1 MSKNIFGFTP
11 YAPYYWDQIN
21 FSAGTYVPSEL
32 HTRENASFAFW
43 QRALFQRA
51 SSVIEL
57 TVPKEWEGTTKQFL
71 YWILTRKGYCWVG
84 NSSLYGKL
92 FQDCTLEGFNVFY
105 QPTNALIT
113 NPYNKDPQTTGNL
126 KLDENGCLLKW
137 TPDFMGIWDI
147 VNYYAERLALMA
159 PVIDISIRNNSM
171 AWAYLAKTPQ
181 AAATFKKAMD
191 EIYSGKP
198 GVVVDASML
207 LNDEERD
214 KEPFEFIDR
223 KNIAQSYILDK
234 LLQDSQSLLNAFDA
248 EIGIPSVPYAKK
260 ERMVTDEANSRQTDS
275 QARCKIW
282 LETLQSSIDHINEV
296 MGEDFGIKAKLRY
309 EEEVEN
315 NVSDESNDNGNG
327 EDLKK

>member
-1 MSKNIFGFTP
+1 MANPFNFSP

-32 HTRENASFAFW
+32 HNRENASFAFW

-51 SSVIEL
+51 ASVIEL
-57 TVPKEWEGTTKQFL
+57 SVPKEWEGSVKQFL

-84 NSSLYGKL
+84 RSDMYGKL
-92 FQDCTLEGFNVFY
+92 FQDCTLQGFSVFY
-105 QPTNALIT
+105 QPTHVLIT
-113 NPYNKDPQTTGNL
+113 NPYNKDPRTTGEL
-126 KLDENGCLLKW
+126 KLDENGTLLKL

-147 VNYYAERLALMA
+147 VNYYAERLALIT
-159 PVIDISIRNNSM
+159 PVVDVSIRNNAM

-207 LNDEERD
+207 LNDESRD
-214 KEPFEFIDR
+214 QEPFEFLDR

-234 LLQDSQSLLNAFDA
+234 LLQDMQSLLNSFDA
-248 EIGIPSVPYAKK
+248 EIGIPTIPYAKK
-260 ERMVTDEANSRQTDS
+260 ERMVTSEAESRQSDS
-275 QARCKIW
+275 QARSAIW
-282 LETLQSSIDHINEV
+282 LECLKSSIEHLNDV
-296 MGEDFGIKAKLRY
+296 MGEDFGISAKLRY
-309 EEEVEN
+309 ESGVKEN
-315 NVSDESNDNGNG
+315 VTGKNDDNGDR
-327 EDLKK
+327 ELVTE